1 VTPAAAD
8 TARAAL
14 HALKSRDKLFAKYV
28 RHIWLEGSKLSI
40 ADAHDLLRI
49 STQLTDLTVVA
60 PFCTPALLP
69 ILRKLHLERFTGSL
83 RLLFGDNA
91 INLAD
96 AALESLTH
104 LHIFDS
110 IADHEQI
117 RERLKSLKS
126 LTHLTVPE
134 ITGPTTS
141 VCDTIRI
148 VFDQCPQLKIF
159 VALCNAD
166 AKPSAL
172 PYDIPD
178 QHLRRLVLTNFSWTA
193 ETWASGAMGGV
204 DLWAAAEEYIARKQR
219 GELPGESAQFLFD
232 RSGSNPAYKR
242 FGAHSVIFLAGNLSR
257 SSQLKC
263 IGHLM
268 ATECYNYTHRLIA
281 HARKSHFLL
290 IQLEFLL
297 VNVAFVRLNR
307 G

>member
-1 VTPAAAD
+1 LYRVVVATPAAAD

-14 HALKSRDKLFAKYV
+14 HALKSRDKPFAKYV

-40 ADAHDLLRI
+40 ADAHDLLRL

-60 PFCTPALLP
+60 PLCTPALLP
-69 ILRKLHLERFTGSL
+69 ILRELHLERFTGSL
-83 RLLFGDNA
+83 RLLFGDDP

-96 AALESLTH
+96 AALKSLTH
-104 LHIFDS
+104 LQIFDS

-117 RERLKSLKS
+117 REGLKSLKS

-148 VFDQCPQLKIF
+148 VFDWCPPLKIF
-159 VALCNAD
+159 VALCDAD

-172 PYDIPD
+172 PRDIPD

-204 DLWAAAEEYIARKQR
+204 DLWAAAEEFIARKQR
-219 GELPGESAQFLFD
+219 GELPGACST
-232 RSGSNPAYKR
+232 
-242 FGAHSVIFLAGNLSR
+242 AHIVILLTNDLGHTA
-257 SSQLKC
+257 SSSW
-263 IGHLM
+263 M
-268 ATECYNYTHRLIA
+268 ETSPDFFN
-281 HARKSHFLL
+281 
-290 IQLEFLL
+290 
-297 VNVAFVRLNR
+297 
-307 G
+307 

>member
-1 VTPAAAD
+1 MSTDPPLPVELEQEIFEMTAIYHPGTMPNLLRVSKRVGSWIKPLLYRVVVVTPAAAD

-96 AALESLTH
+96 TALESLTH

-134 ITGPTTS
+134 ITGPATS

-148 VFDQCPQLKIF
+148 VFDQCPELKIF

-166 AKPSAL
+166 AKPSTL

-219 GELPGESAQFLFD
+219 GELPASFSWLETSPD
-232 RSGSNPAYKR
+232 
-242 FGAHSVIFLAGNLSR
+242 
-257 SSQLKC
+257 
-263 IGHLM
+263 
-268 ATECYNYTHRLIA
+268 
-281 HARKSHFLL
+281 LL
-290 IQLEFLL
+290 
-297 VNVAFVRLNR
+297 N
-307 G
+307 